1 MRIAELI
8 LLAMGLSMDA
18 FAVAVCK
25 GLAMKTVPLRAVF
38 IVGGW
43 FGAFQG
49 LMPLIGYLLGSAFR
63 QYIESF
69 DHWIAFTLLLLI
81 GGNMIHEAKSD
92 KADTAG
98 SSLAWRVMLTMAIAT
113 SIDALAAGIP
123 FAFFITDTAELLL
136 AVFSIGTFTFVLSGA
151 GVKIGNLF
159 GTRCRT
165 GASVAGGYILILL
178 GCKILLEHLG
188 LFRF

>member
-8 LLAMGLSMDA
+8 LLALGLSMDA

-25 GLAMKTVPLRAVF
+25 GLAMKTVSPRAVF
-38 IVGGW
+38 TVGGW

-69 DHWIAFTLLLLI
+69 DHWVAFTLLTLI
-81 GGNMIHEAKSD
+81 GGNMIHEAKS
-92 KADTAG
+92 AQTDTTG
-98 SSLAWRVMLTMAIAT
+98 GSLAWRVMLTMAIAT
-113 SIDALAAGIP
+113 SVDALAAGIP
-123 FAFFITDTAELLL
+123 FAFFITDTPTLLL
-136 AVFSIGTFTFVLSGA
+136 AVLTIGALTFVLCGV

-159 GTRCRT
+159 GARCRT
-165 GASVAGGYILILL
+165 GATAAGGCILILL
-178 GCKILLEHLG
+178 GCKILLQHLG
-188 LFRF
+188 YF